1 MTEKKSIL
9 LRLDKDEFDRVTA
22 LANATVFSREEFIR
36 QALRGTTIQT
46 RPPAEYGEI
55 IRELRRIGS
64 NVHQLLL
71 KSQTLGFVDE
81 LMLREIREDLR
92 HMDRVFLDFFAWG
105 KSEVISEW
113 NRYIFYNFSASCA
126 EVESQPKWKE
136 KQNAKKQKEKSVDR
150 GTCAKREF
158 L

>member
-1 MTEKKSIL
+1 MTEKRSIL

-22 LANATVFSREEFIR
+22 LANATVFSREEFIC

-92 HMDRVFLDFFAWG
+92 HMDRVFLDFFA
-105 KSEVISEW
+105 
-113 NRYIFYNFSASCA
+113 
-126 EVESQPKWKE
+126 
-136 KQNAKKQKEKSVDR
+136 
-150 GTCAKREF
+150 
-158 L
+158 

>member
-36 QALRGTTIQT
+36 QALRGTTIQE
-46 RPPAEYGEI
+46 RPPAEYGDI
-55 IRELRRIGS
+55 LRELRRIGS

-92 HMDRVFLDFFAWG
+92 HMDRVFLDFFA
-105 KSEVISEW
+105 
-113 NRYIFYNFSASCA
+113 
-126 EVESQPKWKE
+126 
-136 KQNAKKQKEKSVDR
+136 
-150 GTCAKREF
+150 
-158 L
+158 